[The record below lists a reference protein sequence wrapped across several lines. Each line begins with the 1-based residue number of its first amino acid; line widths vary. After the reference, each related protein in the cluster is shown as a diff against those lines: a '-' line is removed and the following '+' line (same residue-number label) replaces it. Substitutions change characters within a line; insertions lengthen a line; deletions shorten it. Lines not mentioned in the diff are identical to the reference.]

1 MSLNFA
7 GKAVSLKLLNRYEV
21 LSELGRGK
29 DSTVYAVRDLLS
41 ERLLAAK
48 TCAAGSSMQK
58 IERFRR
64 EFQILQLTSHP
75 NIIAPIDFHHIG
87 SEDPTLL
94 TMELFYGTPLLARS
108 PELTLEKLLFI
119 FSLAATALGH
129 IHRRG
134 IIHGDLKPAHLLVD
148 LRTKRADVRIVDFGS
163 AFHTEFRMERT
174 VEGTAP
180 YTAPEVCA
188 GQRPDEK
195 SDLYALG
202 MLFYRALLCS
212 NSLPAKAS
220 HQRRYANS
228 VPTEQDIDIISHGS
242 DKRLGPILH
251 GLLEGMPKVRTS
263 TAGEVVRSLHRIL
276 GEAAPEPHATHLTL
290 ATRWPQT
297 GRGDVLSAGK
307 QILESLLHPHS
318 PTSDETRHPLIIL
331 GPAGV
336 GKSRVLREMRGMSQC
351 MGVQWAQA
359 TCRPSS
365 APLQPLRYA
374 LKILLTTV
382 QILSVHN
389 KQCEEILQKYR
400 AMLDRIL
407 LVENENNETLATW
420 AEERTTWIPDQ
431 LSRFL
436 LRLSEHFPF
445 VLALDDFHHADAS
458 TIQCIRAIQDDDP
471 GRFQLIFS
479 GREPLET
486 MKRQERF
493 FDKSQSITLAPLTTD
508 LLETLVSSIIPEGE
522 DQRFLAEELDR
533 LAGGNPEHTEITL
546 RRLANTGAFRGQHN
560 EFTLNRQIIK
570 RFAPAD
576 EVRASVRALVESL
589 EPDSRTI
596 LETISIFS
604 RPVRVEW
611 IAKLDPDLIKEDNL
625 IESLLELTRSGLL
638 EMTGIPPGGIV
649 QFTHALLPE
658 TLYQTLSLSRRRK
671 LHAKAAELLI
681 TPEPPA
687 SAELA
692 AAIATHLQK
701 AEDSAKAAKF
711 AVIAGHLAARTFS
724 MREAEGYYRLAV
736 ENLHPSCSVD
746 RLEALEG
753 LGESLIA
760 GGRLDEAAEV
770 LSNLKREATELQKP
784 EYLARALAWLAQVQ
798 LDLSKYAEAEELSER
813 ALRIAREVG
822 DLRTEARALRAVS
835 DTYHFQSKLEDARA
849 SYSRLV
855 ALWEN
860 MNDDL
865 GSASAWHNLGWV
877 SNSMRNFAEARRCF
891 KKAEQLYR
899 RTGILPRLANTLAA
913 QSANDIDSGYFLA
926 SVALLREAV
935 QLAKESRG
943 RRTAALCH
951 VNMGQA
957 LFRLGKLESAKSELD
972 MSRHLFEMLGSQ
984 RYLAPVDM
992 TLGWVLKD
1000 QGLFGSA
1007 EKSLASARE
1016 AYLSFENQP
1025 GLASCLAS
1033 QSDIYRQLGDL
1044 PTARF
1049 WSERAVEMAKASEDD
1064 QAYATCLMSAGL
1076 ASCGE
1081 DSNRDT
1087 HNALQAARKIAREI
1101 GAHDTEHLVN
1111 LAICEVAL
1119 AQRQPETVLRSAPGL
1134 LKRAES
1140 EQLLAD
1146 RPTIYFYLSQA
1157 RLMTG
1162 DIEAA
1167 IQALYDALETAETSC
1182 TFDTN
1187 LRIHE
1192 LHLAFALQQHD
1203 VGDPKKIEESY
1214 RALIRHTRTSIADHD
1229 RAESF
1234 ARFSRERCRV
1244 LGELIESHSAEKTSP
1259 TNSPPVQA
1267 IQDQPPKLEV
1277 STPDAIPMARPETP
1291 PSSDISAEGHE
1302 DSRNAL
1308 PAGVRG
1314 LFNLLLDRAIHST
1327 ESERGCLFLLPSTDD
1342 PDGEFKPVAIRNL
1355 VRESL
1360 KDASAFSRSVLRA
1373 SLQSQGAVT
1382 LSAGV
1387 EEGKIRGRDPWTER
1401 ARNTPSILAMPIAM
1415 PESHRETDHAGQEAA
1430 RNPVSGEAIRCHGV
1444 LYLER
1449 RISSKPYTAAQE
1461 RLAWHFSRQAAR
1473 ILTATSGSD
1482 DDTLQTQ
1489 TLDRIAH
1496 DLDRE
1501 SIETALP
1508 ASDASPTTSFGS
1520 ITLVG
1525 AGPGMAGVFDAI
1537 QKFASGS
1544 VPVLIQGETGTGKEL
1559 VAGALHEHSSRA
1571 AAPFVAV
1578 DCGALS
1584 DNLAESEL
1592 FGHTR
1597 GAFSGAHRDRQGLL
1611 RSAQNGTLFLDEIGN
1626 LPGPVQLKL
1635 LRALESKEVRPLG
1648 SDRTYP
1654 LAFRLVAATNSDLS
1668 SCVTR
1673 REFRADLYHRLRGGF
1688 IQIPPLRD
1696 RPEDLEPLVAY
1707 LLNHLTAATDRSVPK
1722 LSPHSWHLLRRHD
1735 WPGNVRELKLALE
1748 VALQVNTTDILEE
1761 HDFHQSGMDG
1771 SDPRPHSSRA
1781 SCQGATLP
1789 AADLPLEVAGI
1800 EVPPKLEGRMLLG
1813 SMVEHGWDK
1822 AAAARAIGWS
1832 RQRLYRQLK
1841 AHGIPLRV
1849 SDAQMQELQSRVD
1862 ELGLPSTGNGARPH
1876 SGR

>member
-1 MSLNFA
+1 M
-7 GKAVSLKLLNRYEV
+7 KLLDRFEI
-21 LSELGRGK
+21 LSELGRGR
-29 DSTVYAVRDLLS
+29 DGTVYAVRDLVGS
-41 ERLLAAK
+41 EQLLAVK
-48 TCAAGSSMQK
+48 TCPAGSSRQAV
-58 IERFRR
+58 ERLRQ
-64 EFQILQLTSHP
+64 EFQILQHLNHP
-75 NIIAPIDFHHIG
+75 NIISAHDFHNISASH
-87 SEDPTLL
+87 PTLF
-94 TMELFYGTPLLARS
+94 TMELFYGAPLLARCA
-108 PELTLEKLLFI
+108 ELELKKLLFI
-119 FSLAATALGH
+119 FSLASTALDH
-129 IHRRG
+129 IHRQG
-134 IIHGDLKPAHLLVD
+134 IIHGDLKSANILID
-148 LRTKRADVRIVDFGS
+148 LRTDIPDLRITDFSS
-163 AFHTEFRMERT
+163 AFHTHVRLERT
-174 VEGTAP
+174 VGRTAS
-180 YTAPEVCA
+180 YTSPEVIA
-188 GQRPDEK
+188 GHRPK
-195 SDLYALG
+195 RQSDLYSLG
-202 MLFYRALLCS
+202 ILFYRALEACQPFA
-212 NSLPAKAS
+212 NGR
-220 HQRRYANS
+220 HQKPS
-228 VPTEQDIDIISHGS
+228 IPDEQPSEEGIRNLSSIIDPRLADI
-242 DKRLGPILH
+242 LQ
-251 GLLEGMPKVRTS
+251 GLLRLSPSERTK
-263 TAGEVVRSLHRIL
+263 TAADVSAGLRDML
-276 GEAAPEPHATHLTL
+276 GDRAPDPYTAHLTL
-290 ATRWPQT
+290 ASRWPCA
-297 GRGDVLSAGK
+297 GRERILSLGK
-307 QILESLLHPHS
+307 QALESISNLRTRSKL
-318 PTSDETRHPLIIL
+318 DEQHALMITAQ
-331 GPAGV
+331 GGT
-336 GKSRVLREMRGMSQC
+336 GKSRMLRELRHESQC

-359 TCRPSS
+359 TCRAASS
-365 APLQPLRYA
+365 PMQPL
-374 LKILLTTV
+374 LKLLNILVPIAKL
-382 QILSVHN
+382 LSEQN
-389 KQCEEILQKYR
+389 QQCREVLHKYR
-400 AMLDRIL
+400 ALLDRL
-407 LVENENNETLATW
+407 LTSNNVENTTISTW
-420 AEERTTWIPDQ
+420 AEERATWVPDQ

-436 LRLSEHFPF
+436 VRLSEQFPF
-445 VLALDDFHHADAS
+445 VLAFDDFHYADIS
-458 TIQCIRAIQDDDP
+458 TIRCIEAILNDEGSGQFLMIFC
-471 GRFQLIFS
+471 GRGNSESNRLSKETRQKTRLITL
-479 GREPLET
+479 EPLSLLE
-486 MKRQERF
+486 
-493 FDKSQSITLAPLTTD
+493 
-508 LLETLVSSIIPEGE
+508 LETLVTSLLPNGD
-522 DQRFLAEELDR
+522 DQNFLAHELDR

-546 RRLANTGAFRGQHN
+546 RRLGRAGAFQAGPDG
-560 EFTLNRQIIK
+560 FTLSRRVISSMEQ
-570 RFAPAD
+570 PE
-576 EVRASVRALVESL
+576 EVRTSVQALVASL
-589 EPDSRTI
+589 APEERTI
-596 LETISIFS
+596 LKTLSITD
-604 RPVRVEW
+604 RPIQVSW
-611 IAKLDPDLIKEDNL
+611 LTKLNPALASAEGLTN
-625 IESLLELTRSGLL
+625 SLLALSRSGLIELTGSPL
-638 EMTGIPPGGIV
+638 EGVV
-649 QFTHALLPE
+649 QFAHALLPE
-658 TLYQTLSLSRRRK
+658 ALYQTLPSKHRTQ
-671 LHAKAAELLI
+671 LHANAAKLLI
-681 TPEPPA
+681 KPEHPS

-692 AAIATHLQK
+692 AEIASHLQHAGQPEQASK
-701 AEDSAKAAKF
+701 Y
-711 AVIAGHLAARTFS
+711 AVIAGRLAARTFS
-724 MREAEGYYRLAV
+724 LHEAENYYRLAV
-736 ENLHPSCSVD
+736 ENLPQGRSDS
-746 RLEALEG
+746 RLEASEG
-753 LGESLIA
+753 LGETLIA
-760 GGRLDEAAEV
+760 LGHLDEAAEV
-770 LSNLKREATELQKP
+770 LTNLKRDATELQKP
-784 EYLARALAWLAQVQ
+784 EYLARALAGLAEVQ
-798 LDLSKYAEAEELSER
+798 LGRSNYSEAEELSGR
-813 ALRIAREVG
+813 ALRMARDVG

-835 DTYHFQSKLEDARA
+835 DTYHFQSRLDEAHA
-849 SYSRLV
+849 GYSRLV
-855 ALWEN
+855 ALWES
-860 MNDDL
+860 MNDED
-865 GSASAWHNLGWV
+865 ATAAAWHNLGWV
-877 SNSMRNFAEARRCF
+877 SNSKRNFIGARRCF
-891 KKAEQLYR
+891 RKAEALYR
-899 RTGILPRLANTLAA
+899 RVGNLPRLANSLAA
-913 QSANDIDSGYFLA
+913 QGAIDIDSGQFLT
-926 SVALLREAV
+926 STKTLQESLN
-935 QLAKESRG
+935 LAGESRG

-951 VNMGQA
+951 VNLGQA
-957 LFRLGKLESAKSELD
+957 FYRLGQFERAVSELTIAK
-972 MSRHLFEMLGSQ
+972 RLFHILDAN
-984 RYLAPVDM
+984 RYLAPVEM
-992 TLGWVLKD
+992 TFGWVLTA
-1000 QGLFGSA
+1000 QGKYIDA
-1007 EKSLASARE
+1007 EAHLSEARDT
-1016 AYLSFENQP
+1016 YMMMENQP
-1025 GLASCLAS
+1025 GLASCLAAQADS
-1033 QSDIYRQLGDL
+1033 YRQSGDAL
-1044 PTARF
+1044 PARF
-1049 WSERAVEMAKASEDD
+1049 WSERSVELARESEDK
-1064 QAYATCLMSAGL
+1064 QSLATCLISHSL
-1076 ASCGE
+1076 ASC
-1081 DSNRDT
+1081 SDT
-1087 HNALQAARKIAREI
+1087 GSQEAFQALQEARKIAREI
-1101 GAHDTEHLVN
+1101 GAQDTEHLVN

-1162 DIEAA
+1162 DLDAA

-1214 RALIRHTRTSIADHD
+1214 RALIRHARTSIADHD

-1234 ARFSRERCRV
+1234 ARFSRERYRV

-1267 IQDQPPKLEV
+1267 IPDQPPKLEV

-1415 PESHRETDHAGQEAA
+1415 PESYRETGHAGQEAA
-1430 RNPVSGEAIRCHGV
+1430 RNPVSDETIRCHGV

-1707 LLNHLTAATDRSVPK
+1707 LLNHLTAATDRSVPR
-1722 LSPHSWHLLRRHD
+1722 LSPHAWHLLRRHD

-1748 VALQVNTTDILEE
+1748 VALQVNSTDILEV
-1761 HDFHQSGMDG
+1761 HDFHQSGMEG
-1771 SDPRPHSSRA
+1771 SNPRPHSSRA
-1781 SCQGATLP
+1781 SCQGATSP
-1789 AADLPLEVAGI
+1789 AADLPLEVAGL

-1841 AHGIPLRV
+1841 AYGIPLRV